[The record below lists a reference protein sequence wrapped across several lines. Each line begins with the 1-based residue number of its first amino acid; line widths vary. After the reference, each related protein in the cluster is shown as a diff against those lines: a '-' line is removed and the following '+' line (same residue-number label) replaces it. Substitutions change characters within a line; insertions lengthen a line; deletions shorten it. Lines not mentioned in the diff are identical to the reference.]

1 MLVRDG
7 ASGPEVYVQRRV
19 ATMAFA
25 PSTVVFPG
33 GGVDPADAALPVS
46 TPGLA
51 ELAAA
56 MGVDGRRRRRRI
68 AAAAVREVEEECGV
82 RLSVADLRGRAH
94 WVTPEFEPRRYDTW
108 ILAAGMPAGQEAT
121 GTTTESD
128 HSAWVRPRDLL
139 ARHAAGEVRMLPPTV
154 VSLEQ
159 LAGSV
164 PPQPFSP
171 TGRSWRRWCRCWSS
185 APTASRCSAPR
196 CPDPRAHGRLG
207 RRRVPPMRGHTG
219 ARPRRAVRRTRRWT
233 VARALGCPSVR
244 SAGAGPR
251 ACRPSRTSRQERSA
265 QRTHAWLAHD
275 VLEGEPEGGP
285 AEDGELGVPPAVL
298 PQAAPGAVVLEPVGL
313 HREPELLAPEV
324 DDGVQPRRR

>member
-1 MLVRDG
+1 MVAGGLPADAGGSRRVVDHPVSRDPGLGERAAAWLASVERVVVEPRAASTVMLVRDG
-7 ASGPEVYVQRRV
+7 AGSSGPEVYVQRRV

-33 GGVDPADAALPVS
+33 GGVDPADHALPVS

-51 ELAAA
+51 ELATA
-56 MGVDGRRRRRRI
+56 MGVTPEVAAPY

-108 ILAAGMPAGQEAT
+108 ILAAGMPGDQEAT

-159 LAGSV
+159 LAAFGSAAAFLADRPVVAKVV
-164 PPQPFSP
+164 PV
-171 TGRSWRRWCRCWSS
+171 
-185 APTASRCSAPR
+185 
-196 CPDPRAHGRLG
+196 L
-207 RRRVPPMRGHTG
+207 VVG
-219 ARPRRAVRRTRRWT
+219 A
-233 VARALGCPSVR
+233 
-244 SAGAGPR
+244 
-251 ACRPSRTSRQERSA
+251 
-265 QRTHAWLAHD
+265 D
-275 VLEGEPEGGP
+275 GEP
-285 AEDGELGVPPAVL
+285 VL
-298 PQAAPGAVVLEPVGL
+298 RTEMP
-313 HREPELLAPEV
+313 
-324 DDGVQPRRR
+324 

>member
-1 MLVRDG
+1 MASGEGPADRAGTASGRGSPDAVASRVVVDHPISRDPGLGARAAAWLASAERVVVEPRGASTVMLVRDG
-7 ASGPEVYVQRRV
+7 ARGPEVYVQRRV

-33 GGVDPADAALPVS
+33 GGIDPADSALPVT

-51 ELAAA
+51 QLAAA
-56 MGVDGRRRRRRI
+56 MGTSVEVAAPH

-159 LAGSV
+159 LAE
-164 PPQPFSP
+164 FD
-171 TGRSWRRWCRCWSS
+171 S
-185 APTASRCSAPR
+185 AAAFLA
-196 CPDPRAHGRLG
+196 D
-207 RRRVPPMRGHTG
+207 
-219 ARPRRAVRRTRRWT
+219 RPV
-233 VARALGCPSVR
+233 VAR
-244 SAGAGPR
+244 
-251 ACRPSRTSRQERSA
+251 
-265 QRTHAWLAHD
+265 
-275 VLEGEPEGGP
+275 
-285 AEDGELGVPPAVL
+285 VL
-298 PQAAPGAVVLEPVGL
+298 PVLVAGSDGQPVL
-313 HREPELLAPEV
+313 RTEMP
-324 DDGVQPRRR
+324 